1 MKKVVSATP
10 LPDLSDRNKQDLV
23 QRPHLYISILTTAM
37 TITIIIYIDCV
48 STETKVQGDRQV
60 YTTIQQLFPEPQEDI
75 LPFSN
80 TQDNPQ
86 SAIIVQHRED
96 LEEDLSDNCQQ
107 VDRSSNGE
115 MVITASTFFIKPSLE
130 VCKSSEQVKKE
141 KDEEPEKEKVDEVF
155 GPKLV
160 CFSHL
165 DHAKE
170 IAETTFFNLLC
181 LLRCF

>member
-1 MKKVVSATP
+1 
-10 LPDLSDRNKQDLV
+10 
-23 QRPHLYISILTTAM
+23 M

-48 STETKVQGDRQV
+48 STDTRVQGDRQIH
-60 YTTIQQLFPEPQEDI
+60 TTVQQLFPEPQEDI

-86 SAIIVQHRED
+86 SAITVQHRED
-96 LEEDLSDNCQQ
+96 FEEDLSDDCQQ

-115 MVITASTFFIKPSLE
+115 LVITPSTFFIKPSLG

-141 KDEEPEKEKVDEVF
+141 NDDKPEKEKVDEVF
-155 GPKLV
+155 GPTLV

-165 DHAKE
+165 DQAKDGRNYFLQCPLPFKVFLKSHVTYHNNVKL
-170 IAETTFFNLLC
+170 ISDAPSAAMC
-181 LLRCF
+181 IC

>member
-1 MKKVVSATP
+1 
-10 LPDLSDRNKQDLV
+10 
-23 QRPHLYISILTTAM
+23 M
-37 TITIIIYIDCV
+37 TITIIFYIDYV

-60 YTTIQQLFPEPQEDI
+60 YTTIQQQSPELQEDI

-80 TQDNPQ
+80 TQDNSQ

-107 VDRSSNGE
+107 VDRSSNGQL
-115 MVITASTFFIKPSLE
+115 VITSSTFFIKSSLV
-130 VCKSSEQVKKE
+130 VCKSSEQVKEE

-160 CFSHL
+160 CFGHL
-165 DHAKE
+165 DQAKE
-170 IAETTFFNLLC
+170 IAETTFFNLLY
-181 LLRCF
+181 LRRCF

>member
-1 MKKVVSATP
+1 
-10 LPDLSDRNKQDLV
+10 
-23 QRPHLYISILTTAM
+23 M
-37 TITIIIYIDCV
+37 TITIIFYIDCV

-60 YTTIQQLFPEPQEDI
+60 YTTIQQLSPELELQEDI

-80 TQDNPQ
+80 TQDNPP
-86 SAIIVQHRED
+86 AITLQHRED
-96 LEEDLSDNCQQ
+96 SEEDLSDNCQQ

-115 MVITASTFFIKPSLE
+115 LVITPSTFFIKPSLG
-130 VCKSSEQVKKE
+130 VCKSFEQVKKE

-155 GPKLV
+155 GPKLA

-165 DHAKE
+165 DQAKE
-170 IAETTFFNLLC
+170 IAETTFFNLLY